1 MAPTDAPLY
10 DISAVDVVG
19 ADAWLET
26 RLDHPE
32 DVAVDSSGTLYAG
45 GEAGQL
51 YRVDPVANE
60 VMELATT
67 GGFVLGVALGPD
79 GDLYA
84 CDFQQ
89 HSVYRLPMRDGVP
102 SSTLEPYIIGSPDR
116 PPLHPN
122 YVTFDTAGR
131 LYVSD
136 SGRRAQLPGPFED
149 SGGCIYV
156 EHPDGDRA
164 VLTDE
169 LSAFPNGL
177 ALSRDGNTLYVC
189 ETGTHEIHAVHLAA
203 GAVRRV
209 ETVTDE
215 CGMVDGIA
223 LDAKDRLYVAS
234 IGANAIYRFDGA
246 VETIVRDPRGLT
258 INNPTNVAF
267 GGPDLSTLYIANLG
281 VSHVAALTIE
291 ATGRHPTGRSQS

>member
-1 MAPTDAPLY
+1 MAPADDPLY
-10 DISAVDVVG
+10 DISAVDIVG
-19 ADAWLET
+19 ADTWLKT

-32 DVAVDSSGTLYAG
+32 DIAVDTDGTLYAG

-51 YRVDPVANE
+51 YRVDPDANE
-60 VMELATT
+60 VVELANT
-67 GGFVLGVALGPD
+67 GGFVLGVALAPD

-89 HSVYRLPMRDGVP
+89 HTVYRLPLRDGIP
-102 SSTLEPYIIGSPDR
+102 SAPLEPYIAGGPDSA
-116 PPLHPN
+116 PLHPN
-122 YVTFDTAGR
+122 YVTFDASGR

-136 SGRRAQLPGPFED
+136 SGRREQLPGPFED

-177 ALSRDGNTLYVC
+177 ALSRDGSTLYVC
-189 ETGTHEIHAVHLAA
+189 ETGTYEINAVHLNG
-203 GAVRRV
+203 GAVV
-209 ETVTDE
+209 GIETVTDE

-223 LDAKDRLYVAS
+223 LDAGERLYVAS
-234 IGANAIYRFDGA
+234 IGDNAIYRIDEE
-246 VETIVRDPRGLT
+246 VETIVRDPEGLT

-281 VSHVAALTIE
+281 VAHVAALTVE
-291 ATGRHPTGRSQS
+291 ATGRHPIARSPP